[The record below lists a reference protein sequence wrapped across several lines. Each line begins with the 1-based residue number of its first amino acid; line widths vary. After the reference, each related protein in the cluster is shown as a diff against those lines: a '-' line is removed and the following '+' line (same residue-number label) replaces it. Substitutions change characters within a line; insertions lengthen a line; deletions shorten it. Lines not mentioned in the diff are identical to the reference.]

1 MNKQRDDIFIIK
13 LFKRIKLRNLILL
26 ILLLSFNSYAWF
38 IYATKVSTGMSAH
51 ISSWNVHFQAGEEEI
66 KTEIML
72 DFDIIYPGMEIQ
84 SKTVTAYN
92 TGETLANLSY
102 EIKTIRILDTTY
114 TTSETLTQEAIL
126 STIDT
131 TCPFD
136 LTFEIDNSNLNS
148 TDGRANFT
156 ATISWPMEGNDVL
169 DTEWGELAYKYN
181 KNNPTSPSIH
191 IELVIKAI
199 QATQ

>member
-114 TTSETLTQEAIL
+114 TTSETLTQEEIL
-126 STIDT
+126 NIIDT
-131 TCPFD
+131 TCPFNIA
-136 LTFEIDNSNLNS
+136 FEIDNSNLNS
-148 TDGRANFT
+148 TNGSANFT
-156 ATISWPMEGNDVL
+156 AIISWPMEGNDVL
-169 DTEWGELAYKYN
+169 DTEWGELAYEYN

>member
-114 TTSETLTQEAIL
+114 TTSETLTQEEIL
-126 STIDT
+126 NIIDT
-131 TCPFD
+131 TCPFNFA
-136 LTFEIDNSNLNS
+136 FEIDNSNLNS
-148 TDGRANFT
+148 TNGSANFT
-156 ATISWPMEGNDVL
+156 AIISWPMEGNDVL
-169 DTEWGELAYKYN
+169 DTEWGELAYEYN

>member
-1 MNKQRDDIFIIK
+1 MNKQKSNIFIIK

-51 ISSWNVHFQAGEEEI
+51 ISSWNVHFQAGQEEI
-66 KTEIML
+66 TTEIVL
-72 DFDIIYPGMEIQ
+72 DFDTIYPGMEMQ

-156 ATISWPMEGNDVL
+156 STISWPMEGNDVL
-169 DTEWGELAYKYN
+169 DTEWGELAYEYN

>member
-148 TDGRANFT
+148 TDGRANFI

-169 DTEWGELAYKYN
+169 DTEWGELAYEYN

>member
-114 TTSETLTQEAIL
+114 TTSETLTQEEIL
-126 STIDT
+126 NI
-131 TCPFD
+131 
-136 LTFEIDNSNLNS
+136 
-148 TDGRANFT
+148 
-156 ATISWPMEGNDVL
+156 ISIVWLE
-169 DTEWGELAYKYN
+169 
-181 KNNPTSPSIH
+181 
-191 IELVIKAI
+191 
-199 QATQ
+199 